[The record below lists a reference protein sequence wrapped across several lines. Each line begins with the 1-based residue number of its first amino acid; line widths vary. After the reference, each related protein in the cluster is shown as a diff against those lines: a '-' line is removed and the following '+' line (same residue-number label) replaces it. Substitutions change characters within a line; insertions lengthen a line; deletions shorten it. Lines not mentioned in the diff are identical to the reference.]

1 MQLYKKIKLIQVWY
15 LYLEQSTVSLKKK
28 ANATFV
34 KWLGN
39 VEIFKKVPE
48 NL

>member
-1 MQLYKKIKLIQVWY
+1 MQLYKKTKLIQVWY
-15 LYLEQSTVSLKKK
+15 LYLEQSAVSLKK
-28 ANATFV
+28 ANATFI

-39 VEIFKKVPE
+39 AEIFKKVPE